1 MLKVGIS
8 LCRFPL
14 IALVAIFPFQVAC
27 GQESDTHTLA
37 GEPAVG
43 VARNPTV
50 SVRRKP
56 DFNQDIYYKH
66 KLEFSLENG
75 WLPINIPFV
84 YNFITGDTY
93 TKWPLSYTLVPN
105 IASVRWHL
113 DGIDG
118 PSVVRGNT
126 DFSFSGAYTAIPR
139 GPETR
144 YFAFDFGIRRNF
156 IPRRWRLAPYFEMR
170 GGVGNIN
177 AKGPD
182 GILYAQGE
190 DLTFTYMM
198 GAGARYNFS
207 PRFSIAGGLTYMH
220 VSNGGLSAP
229 QVTNFGINVYGPII
243 GIYTRIGK
251 AKPSSITR

>member
-1 MLKVGIS
+1 MHKVSIS
-8 LCRFPL
+8 LDKFLLIVLAAAFPY
-14 IALVAIFPFQVAC
+14 QC
-27 GQESDTHTLA
+27 SWGQESHTQTLA
-37 GEPAVG
+37 SKPAVG
-43 VARNPTV
+43 VARKPTV
-50 SVRRKP
+50 SVSEEP

-105 IASVRWHL
+105 IASVRWQL

-177 AKGPD
+177 AKGPA
-182 GILYAQGE
+182 GVLYAQGE

-198 GAGARYNFS
+198 GSGARYNFG

-220 VSNGGLSAP
+220 VSNCGLSAP
-229 QVTNFGINVYGPII
+229 KVTNFGINVYGPII

-251 AKPSSITR
+251 AKPSSTAR

>member
-1 MLKVGIS
+1 MLKIS
-8 LCRFPL
+8 LPL
-14 IALVAIFPFQVAC
+14 HRLALIAFVAFFLVGRASAQDSDTPALVASVPDVVSA
-27 GQESDTHTLA
+27 S
-37 GEPAVG
+37 PA
-43 VARNPTV
+43 P
-50 SVRRKP
+50 KKH
-56 DFNQDIYYKH
+56 DFNEDIYYKH
-66 KLEFSLENG
+66 KLEFSLETG
-75 WLPINIPFV
+75 WHPINIPFV

-105 IASVRWHL
+105 IASLRWHF

-118 PSVVRGNT
+118 PSIVRGNT
-126 DFSFSGAYTAIPR
+126 DLSFSGTYTAIVR

-156 IPRRWRLAPYFEMR
+156 IPRRWRIAPYFDMR

-177 AKGPD
+177 AKGPS
-182 GILYAQGE
+182 GVVYAQGQ

-198 GAGARYNFS
+198 GAGARLNLN
-207 PRFSIAGGLTYMH
+207 PRFSIAGGLNYMH

-229 QVTNFGINVYGPII
+229 KVHNFGINVYGPMV

-251 AKPSSITR
+251 PRTSPIAN